1 MNKKAVA
8 LKYEPK
14 THDTPFVSAKG
25 IGGLAEMLL
34 KKAKENQVPVKNDPV
49 LTDIFMT
56 IDLGNCIPEE
66 LFKVVAE
73 ILAFIYTQNSKY
85 EELINNDSF
94 PDKL

>member
-1 MNKKAVA
+1 
-8 LKYEPK
+8 
-14 THDTPFVSAKG
+14 
-25 IGGLAEMLL
+25 MLL

-49 LTDIFMT
+49 LTDILMT